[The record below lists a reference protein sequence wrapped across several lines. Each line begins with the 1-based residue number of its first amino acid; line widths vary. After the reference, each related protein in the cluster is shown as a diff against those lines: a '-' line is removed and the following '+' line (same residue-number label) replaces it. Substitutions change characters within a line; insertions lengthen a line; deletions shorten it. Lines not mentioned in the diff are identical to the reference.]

1 MKKQNIPIQVRA
13 ARKRRMTREEKVK
26 IFLAFAGLVEAITI
40 WILVTALYGGVGA

>member
-26 IFLAFAGLVEAITI
+26 IFLAFAGLAEVITLYI
-40 WILVTALYGGVGA
+40 IITALYGGVGA